1 MSGLELPNWVE
12 VFVPD
17 GSLLE
22 SFLRGSVVYL
32 SLLVLFR
39 LVLRRQSGS
48 IGMPDVMLVVLIS
61 EAVSQGLTA
70 DFHSL
75 PNALAVAAALLFWNF
90 ALDWLSHRWKWLRKL
105 LEPEPLV
112 LVRDGRPVRE
122 HLERERISD
131 DELAAQLRLN
141 GIDEVRRV
149 KLATLEAEGEVSVV
163 PAGPPRYDV
172 EEATAKLV
180 EASRVLRRALDWY
193 RQQQAGPSQDRSSP

>member
-1 MSGLELPNWVE
+1 MSGLQPPNWGE

-39 LVLRRQSGS
+39 LVLRRQGGA
-48 IGMPDVMLVVLIS
+48 IGMPDVMLVVLVS
-61 EAVSQGLTA
+61 ECVSQSLTA
-70 DFHSL
+70 QRQSV
-75 PNALAVAAALLFWNF
+75 PNGIAVVAALLFWNY
-90 ALDWLSHRWKWLRKL
+90 ALDWLSARWRWLRKL

-122 HLERERISD
+122 NLERERISD
-131 DELAAQLRLN
+131 EELATQLRMN

-163 PAGPPRYDV
+163 EGGPPRYDV

-180 EASRVLRRALDWY
+180 EAARVLRRALDWY
-193 RQQQAGPSQDRSSP
+193 RKQADSPNDRSSP